1 MSKILDQHY
10 QLYFKFQKIFNMFDI
25 YLKRELVSDFV
36 NNSNNTCLLR
46 CFDDE
51 QKIFRVAN
59 PNFNNALQIT
69 LNNNFYN
76 MIYDDEIKNFMQKI
90 VDTYFCLI

>member
-1 MSKILDQHY
+1 MNNIYQYVCSIIFFIKYIKIMLCLLNINMSKILDQDH

-36 NNSNNTCLLR
+36 NNSNNTCLSQ

-51 QKIFRVAN
+51 RKI
-59 PNFNNALQIT
+59 L
-69 LNNNFYN
+69 
-76 MIYDDEIKNFMQKI
+76 D
-90 VDTYFCLI
+90 